1 MDYTQINTFEKALE
15 FKGETLEQFNDR
27 TKGMDIDM
35 KGLAKIHVIVFALN
49 GGKHVKRGYYPWF
62 YNPNR
67 SSSSFSYIDYYFD
80 YDYAY
85 VGARQLLETR
95 ELARYAGRTFLLEYS
110 QYINNTND

>member
-67 SSSSFSYIDYYFD
+67 SSSSFSFYD
-80 YDYAY
+80 YDYDIDDAG

>member
-1 MDYTQINTFEKALE
+1 MDYTQIDTFEKALE
-15 FKGETLEQFNDR
+15 FKGETLEQFNER

-62 YNPNR
+62 YNPNG
-67 SSSSFSYIDYYFD
+67 SSSSFSYYDYYCGVGG
-80 YDYAY
+80 AY
-85 VGARQLLETR
+85 VGARQLLETK
-95 ELARYAGRTFLLEYS
+95 ELARYAGRTFPLEYS